1 MNISIE
7 LIDIPAQMNNGSS
20 NLSNSDLHEKYI
32 LNIVNLYV
40 NDLLGSIIF
49 VIGIL
54 FNLLSFTYFQ
64 LSRSFHDTSMRHYL
78 SVLSIT
84 DTLRLSE
91 WFFLFLLN
99 KKVIFM
105 NQFMCRSFLYIHIT
119 SGNISVWLLVFLSI
133 ERYIILRFPFKGKQF
148 YTTRNSLRTL
158 CAVILILIIV
168 DIPYLLPNFVVG
180 TFIDYELN
188 LHMCITNP
196 EAIYRTYMFVNNI
209 LFYALIPFVILMVS
223 NCLLI
228 SSLARQNSQL
238 FNMLSQNDETII
250 INQKRERQFKE
261 KTILLISVT
270 FFLVLT
276 VSPRYIAQMIFVY
289 TQHTSLFKVIILK
302 CLFILE
308 MLNFGINFLFYILFS
323 KTSRNELYLIVYYFF
338 CWKWSKDSKK
348 YSICNHPH
356 HNNNDQNNITDYD
369 YNRNLFNMAQ
379 KNSKSDIN
387 CFLLN
392 ASRLKT
398 LRKKRRDSKKSMNEQ
413 ILLNEPNIH
422 TSSIKKKNNCIVSNA
437 NQSRFPG

>member
-1 MNISIE
+1 MKQT
-7 LIDIPAQMNNGSS
+7 LIYLI
-20 NLSNSDLHEKYI
+20 K
-32 LNIVNLYV
+32 
-40 NDLLGSIIF
+40 
-49 VIGIL
+49 
-54 FNLLSFTYFQ
+54 FNL
-64 LSRSFHDTSMRHYL
+64 
-78 SVLSIT
+78 
-84 DTLRLSE
+84 
-91 WFFLFLLN
+91 
-99 KKVIFM
+99 
-105 NQFMCRSFLYIHIT
+105 
-119 SGNISVWLLVFLSI
+119 
-133 ERYIILRFPFKGKQF
+133 KGKQF

-323 KTSRNELYLIVYYFF
+323 KTR
-338 CWKWSKDSKK
+338 
-348 YSICNHPH
+348 
-356 HNNNDQNNITDYD
+356 
-369 YNRNLFNMAQ
+369 
-379 KNSKSDIN
+379 
-387 CFLLN
+387 
-392 ASRLKT
+392 
-398 LRKKRRDSKKSMNEQ
+398 
-413 ILLNEPNIH
+413 
-422 TSSIKKKNNCIVSNA
+422 
-437 NQSRFPG
+437 